1 MPRVAA
7 QRPGGYHLAL
17 IHSVFGPNS
26 PVAMG
31 RLAKSEG
38 PASHVIPDGP
48 PLAAGRCRERRPAE
62 HDDQTTDSKLIFWGS
77 Y

>member
-48 PLAAGRCRERRPAE
+48 RLLRNGAGSNGRRSM
-62 HDDQTTDSKLIFWGS
+62 TTKQLIPS
-77 Y
+77 